1 MVTVHTDRRRR
12 SLHAGK
18 RRFLVGQVPA
28 VLILTV
34 HARRFQ
40 YHFLRLSPFV
50 PLDRLAADHDLLFH
64 GTPSFFKQKK
74 CRKTKTRFGI
84 FLKIF
89 TINYITFKSG
99 KFAMKKENKIIPAP
113 RREPS

>member
-1 MVTVHTDRRRR
+1 MATTQPINEAR
-12 SLHAGK
+12 SMFGELVKEMKEAGVIGVCDSMEE
-18 RRFLVGQVPA
+18 LPGM
-28 VLILTV
+28 L
-34 HARRFQ
+34 
-40 YHFLRLSPFV
+40 
-50 PLDRLAADHDLLFH
+50 
-64 GTPSFFKQKK
+64 KK

-113 RREPS
+113 RQEPS